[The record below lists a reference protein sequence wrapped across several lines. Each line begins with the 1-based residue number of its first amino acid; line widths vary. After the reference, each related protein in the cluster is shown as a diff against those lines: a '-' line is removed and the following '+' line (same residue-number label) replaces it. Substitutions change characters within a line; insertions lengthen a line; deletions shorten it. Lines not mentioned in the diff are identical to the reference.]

1 MKHRNDADAKARE
14 TKEKLTEAATAFK
27 SAFVVEAGKLV
38 AAAEQRA
45 QEAGAASLARL
56 RAEHAAADKAIV
68 ASTVKALVTLRG
80 LLPSDLRVHS
90 ALGRALEAPPA
101 DAADIGTWLDGI
113 VPECVGGGGGA
124 SATPLGLTDWTE
136 AGLADYARS
145 AEPSPEEAATRK
157 RILEFLTAA
166 LGPLA
171 GGPSQVLSGGSFAK
185 GTSVKGKSDC
195 DVVLVVPDFHPRKL
209 PELQAA
215 VQTAVVK
222 QSGSARAEH
231 IRDTKHGVKMKLLG
245 VSVDI
250 IISGQRREPG
260 APVGGAGGGGSYQD
274 EYFFPGETVQKQVAL
289 MKKKLTPR
297 AVEAVRVLKKWR
309 NGIPW
314 EEHKKP
320 SSYFL
325 ELAALKAW
333 KGLKAGPKG
342 EWAPSL
348 PRLLLTCFE
357 GMLKMAQRPGKRV
370 LLDVAQPSNNVAGT
384 LSDAVWSILGRVCEQ
399 EVARGKAA
407 AARLTR

>member
-1 MKHRNDADAKARE
+1 MAAAFGDFLRRCNDTAVANSALVDCALTVVKHWNDADAKARE

-80 LLPSDLRVHS
+80 LLPSDLRMHS
-90 ALGRALEAPPA
+90 ALGRALDAPPA
-101 DAADIGTWLDGI
+101 DAAAIGTWLEGV
-113 VPECVGGGGGA
+113 VPECVGGGGGSRGA

-145 AEPSPEEAATRK
+145 AEPSPEETGIRK
-157 RILEFLTAA
+157 RILELLTAA

-209 PELQAA
+209 PELQTA

-222 QSGSARAEH
+222 GLASAGGASAEH
-231 IRDTKHGVKMKLLG
+231 IRDTKCVTAVGCVGRGSLWTMGLG
-245 VSVDI
+245 YT
-250 IISGQRREPG
+250 R
-260 APVGGAGGGGSYQD
+260 
-274 EYFFPGETVQKQVAL
+274 
-289 MKKKLTPR
+289 M
-297 AVEAVRVLKKWR
+297 
-309 NGIPW
+309 
-314 EEHKKP
+314 
-320 SSYFL
+320 SSH
-325 ELAALKAW
+325 
-333 KGLKAGPKG
+333 
-342 EWAPSL
+342 
-348 PRLLLTCFE
+348 LTC
-357 GMLKMAQRPGKRV
+357 GL
-370 LLDVAQPSNNVAGT
+370 
-384 LSDAVWSILGRVCEQ
+384 
-399 EVARGKAA
+399 
-407 AARLTR
+407 